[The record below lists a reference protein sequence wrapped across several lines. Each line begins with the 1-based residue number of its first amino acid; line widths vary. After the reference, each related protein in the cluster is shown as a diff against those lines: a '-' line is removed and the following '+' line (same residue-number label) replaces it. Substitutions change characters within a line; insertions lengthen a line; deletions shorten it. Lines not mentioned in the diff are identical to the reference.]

1 MVRRRRPTRGRRPLI
16 GSLAGPLGRPVGGQH
31 HRGRDHAAQ
40 VIDRFLGFLT
50 QGFQPGALV
59 RIDLNGE
66 GDVPILG
73 LQALDHAGAD
83 DVLAAVRVD
92 HFLERIENLLFANPC
107 HP

>member
-1 MVRRRRPTRGRRPLI
+1 M
-16 GSLAGPLGRPVGGQH
+16 
-31 HRGRDHAAQ
+31 DH
-40 VIDRFLGFLT
+40 FLGFLT
-50 QGFQPGALV
+50 QGFQPDALV
-59 RIDLNGE
+59 RINLNGE

-92 HFLERIENLLFANPC
+92 YLLERIKNLLFANTS